1 MNIAIVGATGNV
13 GRKIIE
19 VLEKKKLPIDN
30 LYLLAS
36 SKSAGLKIKFKGNE
50 HEVFDLENFDFSN
63 VKITFFAA
71 GRKISEKFAEKVA
84 KNSLVIDNSNSIENK
99 ILFKV
104 NNEIVTSLDIL
115 HELKYLQTINKE
127 FETIKKEEAFQISKN
142 SLIREKIKEIEIK
155 KIVREIKFKDKILDN
170 LILKYFKEFQITSIP
185 EFEKFFLSKDIDPN
199 KIRKKITI
207 EVLWNELVY
216 NKYQKNIKINKQ
228 LIIDDLKKND
238 KQLEFLI
245 SEILFNI
252 SENENLDDK
261 FNLINKSIEKN
272 NFSQAALVYSISET
286 ASKGGKLGW
295 VKESILSK
303 KILNELKKLKI
314 GEHTNPILVPGGFL
328 ILRLIDLREI
338 SKNFD
343 LNKEIKKIVNEKTNQ
358 QLNRFSNI
366 YFNKIKKDIKI
377 NEF

>member
-1 MNIAIVGATGNV
+1 MILTIV
-13 GRKIIE
+13 
-19 VLEKKKLPIDN
+19 L
-30 LYLLAS
+30 
-36 SKSAGLKIKFKGNE
+36 
-50 HEVFDLENFDFSN
+50 
-63 VKITFFAA
+63 IT
-71 GRKISEKFAEKVA
+71 
-84 KNSLVIDNSNSIENK
+84 LVIDNSNSIENK

-104 NNEIVTSLDIL
+104 NNEIITSLDIL
-115 HELKYLQTINKE
+115 DELKYLQTINKE

-170 LILKYFKEFQITSIP
+170 LILKYFKELKITSIP

-207 EVLWNELVY
+207 EVLWNELIY
-216 NKYQKNIKINKQ
+216 KKYQKNIKINKQ
-228 LIIDDLKKND
+228 LIIDYLKKND

-252 SENENLDDK
+252 SENEDLDDK
-261 FNLINKSIEKN
+261 FNLINNSIEKN

-286 ASKGGKLGW
+286 ANKGGKLGW

-303 KILNELKKLKI
+303 NILIELKKLKI

-328 ILRLIDLREI
+328 ILRLLDLREI

>member
-1 MNIAIVGATGNV
+1 MILTIV
-13 GRKIIE
+13 
-19 VLEKKKLPIDN
+19 L
-30 LYLLAS
+30 
-36 SKSAGLKIKFKGNE
+36 
-50 HEVFDLENFDFSN
+50 
-63 VKITFFAA
+63 IT
-71 GRKISEKFAEKVA
+71 
-84 KNSLVIDNSNSIENK
+84 LVIDNSNSIENK

-127 FETIKKEEAFQISKN
+127 FEIIKKEEAFQISKN

-155 KIVREIKFKDKILDN
+155 KIVREIKFKDKIFDN
-170 LILKYFKEFQITSIP
+170 LILKYFKELKITSIS

-252 SENENLDDK
+252 SENEDLDDK
-261 FNLINKSIEKN
+261 LNLINQSIEEN

-286 ASKGGKLGW
+286 ANKGGKLGW

-303 KILNELKKLKI
+303 NILIELKKLKI
-314 GEHTNPILVPGGFL
+314 GEHTDPILVPGGFL
-328 ILRLIDLREI
+328 ILRLLDLREI

>member
-1 MNIAIVGATGNV
+1 MKKIFRHMILTIV
-13 GRKIIE
+13 
-19 VLEKKKLPIDN
+19 L
-30 LYLLAS
+30 
-36 SKSAGLKIKFKGNE
+36 
-50 HEVFDLENFDFSN
+50 
-63 VKITFFAA
+63 IT
-71 GRKISEKFAEKVA
+71 
-84 KNSLVIDNSNSIENK
+84 LVINNSNSIENK

-155 KIVREIKFKDKILDN
+155 KIVREIKFKDKTLDN

-245 SEILFNI
+245 SEILFNV
-252 SENENLDDK
+252 SENEDLDDK
-261 FNLINKSIEKN
+261 FNLINNSIEKN
-272 NFSQAALVYSISET
+272 NFSQSALVYSISET
-286 ASKGGKLGW
+286 ANKGGKLGW

-303 KILNELKKLKI
+303 NILIELKKLKI

-328 ILRLIDLREI
+328 ILRLLDLREI
-338 SKNFD
+338 SKT
-343 LNKEIKKIVNEKTNQ
+343 LI
-358 QLNRFSNI
+358 
-366 YFNKIKKDIKI
+366 
-377 NEF
+377 

>member
-1 MNIAIVGATGNV
+1 MTQELLNKKMI
-13 GRKIIE
+13 KIIKYT
-19 VLEKKKLPIDN
+19 VIFII
-30 LYLLAS
+30 YLSLIIS
-36 SKSAGLKIKFKGNE
+36 YSKS
-50 HEVFDLENFDFSN
+50 S
-63 VKITFFAA
+63 
-71 GRKISEKFAEKVA
+71 
-84 KNSLVIDNSNSIENK
+84 ENK

-104 NNEIVTSLDIL
+104 NNEIITSLDIL
-115 HELKYLQTINKE
+115 NELRYLQIINKE
-127 FETIKKEEAFQISKN
+127 FENIKKDEAFQISKN

-155 KIVREIKFKDKILDN
+155 KILREIKFKDKILDN
-170 LILKYFKEFQITSIP
+170 IILKYFKEHKITSIS
-185 EFEKFFLSKDIDPN
+185 EFENFFLSKNIDPN
-199 KIRKKITI
+199 LIRKKITI
-207 EVLWNELVY
+207 EILWNELVY
-216 NKYQKNIKINKQ
+216 KKYQKNIKINKQ
-228 LIIDDLKKND
+228 LIMDDLKKND

-252 SENENLDDK
+252 NENENLKDK
-261 FNLINKSIEKN
+261 LDLINNSIQKS

-286 ASKGGKLGW
+286 SNKGGKLGW
-295 VKESILSK
+295 IKESILSK
-303 KILNELKKLKI
+303 NILNELKKLKI

-328 ILRLIDLREI
+328 ILKLIDLREI

>member
-1 MNIAIVGATGNV
+1 MILTIVFL
-13 GRKIIE
+13 I
-19 VLEKKKLPIDN
+19 
-30 LYLLAS
+30 
-36 SKSAGLKIKFKGNE
+36 
-50 HEVFDLENFDFSN
+50 
-63 VKITFFAA
+63 
-71 GRKISEKFAEKVA
+71 
-84 KNSLVIDNSNSIENK
+84 LVINNCNSIENK

-104 NNEIVTSLDIL
+104 NNEIITSLDIL

-127 FETIKKEEAFQISKN
+127 FKNIKKEQAFQISKN

-155 KIVREIKFKDKILDN
+155 TILREINFKEKVLNN
-170 LILKYFKEFQITSIP
+170 LLLNYFKELKITSIP

>member
-1 MNIAIVGATGNV
+1 MILTIV
-13 GRKIIE
+13 
-19 VLEKKKLPIDN
+19 L
-30 LYLLAS
+30 
-36 SKSAGLKIKFKGNE
+36 
-50 HEVFDLENFDFSN
+50 
-63 VKITFFAA
+63 IT
-71 GRKISEKFAEKVA
+71 
-84 KNSLVIDNSNSIENK
+84 LVIDNSNSIENK

-127 FETIKKEEAFQISKN
+127 FEIIKKEEAFQISKN

-155 KIVREIKFKDKILDN
+155 KIVREIKFKDKIFDN
-170 LILKYFKEFQITSIP
+170 LILKYFKELKITSIS

-207 EVLWNELVY
+207 EVLWNELIY
-216 NKYQKNIKINKQ
+216 KKYQKNIKINKQ

-252 SENENLDDK
+252 NENENLNDK
-261 FNLINKSIEKN
+261 FDLINNSIQKN
-272 NFSQAALVYSISET
+272 NFSQTALIYSISET
-286 ASKGGKLGW
+286 SNKGGKLGW
-295 VKESILSK
+295 IKESILSK
-303 KILNELKKLKI
+303 NILKELKKLKI

-328 ILRLIDLREI
+328 ILRLIDLRKT
-338 SKNFD
+338 SKDFD
-343 LNKEIKKIVNEKTNQ
+343 LDKEIKKIVNEKTNQ

-366 YFNKIKKDIKI
+366 YFNKIRKDIKI

>member
-1 MNIAIVGATGNV
+1 MILTIV
-13 GRKIIE
+13 
-19 VLEKKKLPIDN
+19 L
-30 LYLLAS
+30 
-36 SKSAGLKIKFKGNE
+36 
-50 HEVFDLENFDFSN
+50 
-63 VKITFFAA
+63 IT
-71 GRKISEKFAEKVA
+71 
-84 KNSLVIDNSNSIENK
+84 LVIDNSNSIENK

-127 FETIKKEEAFQISKN
+127 FETIKNEEAFQISKN

-155 KIVREIKFKDKILDN
+155 KIVREIKFKDKIFDN
-170 LILKYFKEFQITSIP
+170 LILKYFKELKITSIS

-207 EVLWNELVY
+207 EVLWNELIY
-216 NKYQKNIKINKQ
+216 KKYQKNIKINKQ
-228 LIIDDLKKND
+228 LIVDYLKKND

-252 SENENLDDK
+252 SENEDLDSK
-261 FNLINKSIEKN
+261 FNLINNSIEKN

-286 ASKGGKLGW
+286 ANKGGKLGW

-303 KILNELKKLKI
+303 NILIELKKLKI
-314 GEHTNPILVPGGFL
+314 GEHTDPILVPGGFL
-328 ILRLIDLREI
+328 ILRLLDLREI